1 MEQEK
6 TAIDVKGYKKQ
17 ARTAAASYLK
27 RKRAAK
33 GEERKAVK
41 KEQKQKILAWK
52 LGLVALSKPER
63 KAQKKAFKAYKKRLA
78 LMRTI
83 AVWVALILV
92 LALALNAASP
102 LIHNIG
108 AIMGQKYTDQTEEAK
123 AARAAGEAF
132 ATDISDEGIVL
143 LKNENDLLPL
153 VNKKVNIFGDDA
165 YNFK

>member
-83 AVWVALILV
+83 AVWAAVIVGIPV
-92 LALALNAASP
+92 LCCRAFFSSLPRKQVPVMELTAIRSTGISEIICVMSMIFFVRSLNP
-102 LIHNIG
+102 
-108 AIMGQKYTDQTEEAK
+108 D
-123 AARAAGEAF
+123 
-132 ATDISDEGIVL
+132 
-143 LKNENDLLPL
+143 
-153 VNKKVNIFGDDA
+153 
-165 YNFK
+165 